1 MYFVADDITRLIRTV
16 NNELKKVKVW
26 IDCNKLAINIEKT
39 NIDFSIHP
47 KGKQQIWFLSN
58 LAKKIY
64 KELRL

>member
-26 IDCNKLAINIEKT
+26 IDCNKLAMNIEKT

-47 KGKQQIWFLSN
+47 KGKQQI
-58 LAKKIY
+58 
-64 KELRL
+64 